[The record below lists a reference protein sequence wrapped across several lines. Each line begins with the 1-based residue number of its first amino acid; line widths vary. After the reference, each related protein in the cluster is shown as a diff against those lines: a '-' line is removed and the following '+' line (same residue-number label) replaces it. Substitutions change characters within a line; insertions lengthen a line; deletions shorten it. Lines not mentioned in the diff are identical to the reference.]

1 MKLLLGNKIGNQ
13 IKEEFAN
20 EKVKISQ
27 NQKRLDIIEDR
38 LANEFSNEKVK
49 ISQNQKRLD
58 VIEDRLANE
67 FVNEKVKVSQNQ
79 ERLNAIEDKLKNEFG
94 NEKVKVLHNQERLD
108 RIEERLDTEFSNEK
122 VKVSQNQKRLDVLEN
137 EVRAMRRRLQTAYEQ
152 KEENIKMIPFNFLNK
167 ITNSQSG
174 EDAVMAYVL
183 GRLKIP
189 FESCRYLDLGANR
202 PIEGS
207 NTNFFYQQW
216 ASGVLVEAN
225 PQLIPELK
233 ERRKED
239 IILNRCVSNRDDESI
254 TFYILSDD
262 GLSSPD
268 YAQICR
274 VQKENPEI
282 TLLDQ
287 TEVKSI
293 TVNRIFQEYFQDEAP
308 LILSVDVEGKD
319 REILESIDFKKYR
332 PLLVVIEMIEY
343 STDKLSLKKDR
354 EIFDYMISKGYAEYA
369 FTGINSIFIDMKNAI
384 LKMEGTEDE

>member
-13 IKEEFAN
+13 IKEEFYN

-38 LANEFSNEKVK
+38 LANEFANEKVK
-49 ISQNQKRLD
+49 ILQNQKRLD

-67 FVNEKVKVSQNQ
+67 FANEKVKVSQNQ

-108 RIEERLDTEFSNEK
+108 RIEERLDIEFSNEK
-122 VKVSQNQKRLDVLEN
+122 VKVSQNQKRLDTLEN
-137 EVRAMRRRLQTAYEQ
+137 EVRAIRRRMRTTFES
-152 KEENIKMIPFNFLNK
+152 EEGNIKIGPFNFLNK

-174 EDAVMAYVL
+174 EDAIMAYVL

-189 FESCRYLDLGANR
+189 FEACRYLDLGANR
-202 PIEGS
+202 PVEGS
-207 NTNFFYQQW
+207 NTNFFYQQG

-225 PQLIPELK
+225 PQLIPELEEK
-233 ERRKED
+233 RKED
-239 IILNRCVSNRDDESI
+239 IILNRCVSNRDDESL

-262 GLSSPD
+262 GLSTPD
-268 YAQICR
+268 YAQVCR

-282 TLLDQ
+282 KLVGQ
-287 TEVKSI
+287 VEVKSI
-293 TVNRIFQEYFQDEAP
+293 TVNWIFQQFFQDKAP

-319 REILESIDFKKYR
+319 QEILESINFKQYR
-332 PLLVVIEMIEY
+332 PLLVVIEMIDY
-343 STDKLSLKKDR
+343 RADKLSLKKNDT
-354 EIFDYMISKGYAEYA
+354 IIQYMRSKGYAEYA
-369 FTGINSIFIDMKNAI
+369 FTGVNSIFIDLENDVIK
-384 LKMEGTEDE
+384 EDGGN